1 MFTGEFSQSWD
12 TKSNEVLKIVIVL
25 KPEKG
30 EAGFSGA
37 AISTLG
43 LEYHE
48 ADHDRDQTY
57 WSYYQSEDDG
67 WRRVAQFLCGTIPE
81 ELGVNV
87 HKYLFHERVGPWDQK
102 TVKHFLCAKAEVAV
116 QTAVWRRQKVPASS
130 RSLDINNVYIFC
142 SQARATYPL
151 TLPQLHQSFLL
162 RESISSSKILRQ
174 AFWRSREM
182 QSVVGR
188 PYNW

>member
-1 MFTGEFSQSWD
+1 M
-12 TKSNEVLKIVIVL
+12 
-25 KPEKG
+25 KPEKE

-37 AISTLG
+37 AISILG

-57 WSYYQSEDDG
+57 WRYYQSKDNG
-67 WRRVAQFLCGTIPE
+67 WWRVAQFLGGAVPE

-102 TVKHFLCAKAEVAV
+102 TVKHSLCAQAEVAV
-116 QTAVWRRQKVPASS
+116 QTAVWRQKVLGSS
-130 RSLDINNVYIFC
+130 RTLDINNVYIFC
-142 SQARATYPL
+142 PQARATYPL

-162 RESISSSKILRQ
+162 RESISSLKILRHTLS
-174 AFWRSREM
+174 RSREV
-182 QSVVGR
+182 QAVVR
-188 PYNW
+188 PP

>member
-1 MFTGEFSQSWD
+1 MYTSEFFQSWD
-12 TKSNEVLKIVIVL
+12 T

-30 EAGFSGA
+30 EARFSGA
-37 AISTLG
+37 AISILG

-57 WSYYQSEDDG
+57 WSYYQSKHDG
-67 WRRVAQFLCGTIPE
+67 WWRVAQFLCGAIPE

-87 HKYLFHERVGPWDQK
+87 HKYLFHERVRPWDQE

-116 QTAVWRRQKVPASS
+116 QTAVWRQKVPGSS
-130 RSLDINNVYIFC
+130 RSPDINYVYILC

-151 TLPQLHQSFLL
+151 TLPQLHQSVLL
-162 RESISSSKILRQ
+162 REPISSSKILRH
-174 AFWRSREM
+174 AL
-182 QSVVGR
+182 
-188 PYNW
+188 